1 MSENIYK
8 HSCNLYICA
17 LHSGRC
23 EIVYTSPR
31 LIKEKRDISP
41 HSLVA
46 LIYLT
51 QVLQL

>member
-23 EIVYTSPR
+23 EIVNTSPR
-31 LIKEKRDISP
+31 LIKKKTKDKKRDIP
-41 HSLVA
+41 YIHHTV
-46 LIYLT
+46 
-51 QVLQL
+51 